1 MSRRLALVDR
11 QAAVGAGSA
20 ALDALAEALLPRLLS
35 RLATEQR
42 DAELVD
48 VAAVVPLPRR
58 TVYRACRAGRIEGA
72 LRVGRRW
79 LATRAAVDA
88 WVRSCGP
95 RAVPSPKDDATDDLE
110 PLRRSLARE
119 RR

>member
-1 MSRRLALVDR
+1 MSRRLALADRHAVD
-11 QAAVGAGSA
+11 AANA
-20 ALDALAEALLPRLLS
+20 ALDALADALLPRLLS
-35 RLATEQR
+35 RLATERR
-42 DAELVD
+42 DAEHVD

-72 LRVGRRW
+72 RRVGRRW

-88 WVRSCGP
+88 WIRACGP
-95 RAVPSPKDDATDDLE
+95 RAVPSPDDDELE
-110 PLRRSLARE
+110 PLRRALARG

>member
-11 QAAVGAGSA
+11 HAVDAGSA

-35 RLATEQR
+35 RLAAERQ
-42 DAELVD
+42 DAKLVD

-72 LRVGRRW
+72 RRVGRRW
-79 LATRAAVDA
+79 LAARAAVDA

-95 RAVPSPKDDATDDLE
+95 RAVPSPNDDAADDLA
-110 PLRRSLARE
+110 PLRRALAR
-119 RR
+119 RRR